1 VAGRYKTKQS
11 IRVRILAIVGV
22 LAIGYLLLLAMA
34 KFTAGVTR
42 THMDQL
48 SASIFPAALKLREA
62 EASFEQMTRSYKEA
76 VLLEDPRTLAAAD
89 LDAGSVEESLTTLR
103 ENLAGSP
110 ELARNVDDLLTQFSG
125 IRSRS
130 RETYAALLASKDNAT
145 TDLQSQVFVLA
156 ADDRNLAAAMLVLD
170 QSIGIQFRG
179 ELGAIDLWSDRSR
192 IADVVMLMIALIGCA
207 GAWWVLQYKVLLPL
221 DRLAHRMRDIAEGDG
236 DLTGRLEVRG
246 HDELDEVGRWFN
258 VFIERIEQIVLRV
271 TQNAAALSEAAT
283 DLASIAHETASQSAK
298 QHDQAMHITASMG
311 EISTAV
317 RQISETTQS
326 AARDARKAEE
336 NAHAG
341 GHTIQ
346 STVATIQQLLV
357 ANQATATKIGELG
370 LASDAIGTIIGVI
383 DDIANQTSLLA
394 LNASIESARAGEHG
408 RGFAVVAAEVRR
420 LAERTSRAT
429 REIDQ
434 TVRAI
439 QAGTAEVVEAMRT
452 SMGHVEGGVG
462 SARAAGD
469 ALARII
475 QGSEAVQK
483 MVTQIATASTQQSYA
498 TQSVNTN
505 LSEISSI
512 IEATTNSSALAVDAC
527 DRLSNLAADLN
538 QLVGSFKVRDELVE
552 QEEGKIASGDNGAV
566 QQPLG
571 SVHARAQSLGASA
584 AISIISAPTALLTR
598 T

>member
-1 VAGRYKTKQS
+1 VAKSYKAINS
-11 IRVRILAIVGV
+11 IRTRILAILGALTV
-22 LAIGYLLLLAMA
+22 GYLLLLGMA
-34 KFTAGVTR
+34 KYTATATR
-42 THMDQL
+42 GHMDRL
-48 SASIFPAALKLREA
+48 TGTVFPAALKIREA
-62 EASFEQMTRSYKEA
+62 QTSFDQMTKHYKEA
-76 VLLEDPRTLAAAD
+76 IIIEDPGTLAAAD
-89 LDAGSVEESLTTLR
+89 KDADAVEQALTGLRDQSTL
-103 ENLAGSP
+103 SP
-110 ELARNVDDLLTQFSG
+110 DIANGASDLLTQFAG
-125 IRSRS
+125 IRENSRG
-130 RETYAALLASKDNAT
+130 TYGALLSSKENVSAS
-145 TDLQSQVFVLA
+145 LQSQVIALA
-156 ADDRNLAAAMLVLD
+156 TDDRGLVSAMQAEDRIIAARFHGERDSIDMWAFRTRVADLTMMTVALVC
-170 QSIGIQFRG
+170 
-179 ELGAIDLWSDRSR
+179 
-192 IADVVMLMIALIGCA
+192 CA

-221 DRLAHRMRDIAEGDG
+221 DRLAGRMRDIAEGDG

-271 TQNAAALSEAAT
+271 TQNAGALGEAAT
-283 DLASIAHETASQSAK
+283 GLARIAHETASQSAK
-298 QHDQAMHITASMG
+298 QHDQAMHITISMG

-336 NAHAG
+336 SAHAG
-341 GHTIQ
+341 GDIIQ
-346 STVATIQQLLV
+346 STVVTIQQLL
-357 ANQATATKIGELG
+357 ATNQATATKIGELG
-370 LASDAIGTIIGVI
+370 RASDAIGTIIGVI

-429 REIDQ
+429 REIDE

-439 QAGTAEVVEAMRT
+439 QAGTAEVIEAMRT

-498 TQSVNTN
+498 TQSVNTS

-512 IEATTNSSALAVDAC
+512 IEATSSSSARAVDAC
-527 DRLSNLAADLN
+527 DRVSHLAADLN
-538 QLVGSFKVRDELVE
+538 QLVGAFKVRDELVE
-552 QEEGKIASGDNGAV
+552 PEEGE
-566 QQPLG
+566 
-571 SVHARAQSLGASA
+571 
-584 AISIISAPTALLTR
+584 SAPDSSGPAGGQPGPLRIRHRAWTPSPVSPGVPLQSPAPNSR
-598 T
+598 